1 VEKDITGRST
11 TKRTSEKKRPEEVAS
26 GLADRI
32 GVRPRGTKGG
42 QVSSSKLT
50 IGLDLGD
57 RESHYCILDS
67 EGTVIEEGRLS
78 TTESGFRRRFAGL
91 ERAVIAIEVGTHS
104 PWVSRLLSDLGH
116 EVLVANARRLRM
128 IYGNR
133 RKQDKV
139 DARMLARVARMD
151 PALLA
156 SIQHRSLPMAQDL
169 AVVRSRD
176 VLVRARTQLV
186 NHIRGAVKSNGSRV
200 TRCTTKSFPK
210 VAGTQL
216 PEAMREA
223 LSPVLGV
230 ITQLTAKIA
239 ELDDHIK
246 KLAHDKYPETRLLS
260 QIPSIAAL
268 TSLTFVLTLERPE
281 RFHKSRA
288 VGPYLGLVPARSQSG
303 DSDPQLRIT
312 KEGDSYLRQLLVQAA
327 QRLLRKQGPDCDL
340 RHFGLRIAERGGK
353 NAKKRAVVAVA
364 RKLAVL
370 MHKLWASGEVFEPLR
385 QKVAAL
391 TPPGPLCGAA
401 A

>member
-1 VEKDITGRST
+1 MRKDITGKSM
-11 TKRTSEKKRPEEVAS
+11 TKRVSEKEGTQSASS
-26 GLADRI
+26 GLA
-32 GVRPRGTKGG
+32 RPRGAKGG
-42 QVSSSKLT
+42 QASSPKVT

-78 TTESGFRRRFAGL
+78 TTQNGFRRRFAPL
-91 ERAVIAIEVGTHS
+91 EWAVIAMEVGTHS
-104 PWVSRLLSDLGH
+104 PWVSRLLTDLGH
-116 EVLVANARRLRM
+116 EVLVANARKLRM

-156 SIQHRSLPMAQDL
+156 SIQHRPLPMAQDL

-200 TRCTTKSFPK
+200 TRCTTKTFPK

-223 LSPVLGV
+223 LSPVLDV

-239 ELDDHIK
+239 EFDDHIK
-246 KLAHDKYPETRLLS
+246 KLAHEKYPETRLVS

-268 TSLTFVLTLERPE
+268 TSLTFVLTLECPE
-281 RFHKSRA
+281 RFPKSRA

-303 DSDPQLRIT
+303 ASDPQLRIT

-370 MHKLWASGEVFEPLR
+370 MHKLWATGEVFEPLR
-385 QKVAAL
+385 QQEAAL
-391 TPPGPLCGAA
+391 MPPPPFCGAA